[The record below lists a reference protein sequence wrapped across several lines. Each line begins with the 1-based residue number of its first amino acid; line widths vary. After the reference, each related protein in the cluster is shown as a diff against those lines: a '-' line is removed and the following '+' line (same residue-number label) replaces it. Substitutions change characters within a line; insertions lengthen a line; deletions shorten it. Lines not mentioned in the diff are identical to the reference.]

1 MKNSISGI
9 VRGIFRAANQWLVR
23 TPERALDEAYEAAMR
38 IRSIEDNHFGGG
50 RISSTYGNYGSSTQ
64 SYFQGELRKYL
75 NIAKVRLAE
84 FKTSNTLLQL
94 SNQSITEVQMREADA
109 EDYRVSIVD
118 QPALILRKLQAID
131 EVLARYSR
139 APEPPAMVVV
149 AENGRSPRR
158 NGKRSDQRSV
168 VKAGGDRSVTQ
179 DPRSPAGKLR
189 KEELTEEVESFA
201 DKTGVLPRSILK
213 SFDRIKRELDPA
225 AEEEI
230 VENYRTSKARTT
242 IAIRLIL
249 LLLIIPLLVQ
259 QVSKAFV
266 VGPIVDQIRPRE
278 QATAFLNIDLEEEA
292 LMELNRY
299 EERLR
304 FERLIGKAP
313 NLSDEDIETAVK
325 VKAVE
330 LEEEYFA
337 RSNDALKNV
346 FADLIAGSIFF
357 LILVN
362 SRQEIEVLKSFIDE
376 LVYGLSDSAKAFI
389 IILFTDMFVGFHSP
403 HGWEVLLEGVAHHFG
418 LEANRDFIFLFIAT
432 FPVILDTIFKY
443 WIFRYLNRISPSSV
457 ATYRTMNE

>member
-1 MKNSISGI
+1 MKNSVSGI

-50 RISSTYGNYGSSTQ
+50 RISATYGNYGSSTR

-94 SNQSITEVQMREADA
+94 SNQSITEVQMREAEA
-109 EDYRVSIVD
+109 EDYRVSVVD
-118 QPALILRKLQAID
+118 KPALILRKLQVID
-131 EVLARYSR
+131 EVIARYSS

-149 AENGRSPRR
+149 AENGRSPRS
-158 NGKRSDQRSV
+158 NGTRAANRPVVQAGSDRPAPPNKRFPSGR
-168 VKAGGDRSVTQ
+168 
-179 DPRSPAGKLR
+179 LR
-189 KEELTEEVESFA
+189 KEKLTEDVESFA

-230 VENYRTSKARTT
+230 IESYRTSKARTT

-304 FERLIGKAP
+304 FERLIGKTP
-313 NLSDEDIETAVK
+313 NLSDEEIEVAVK
-325 VKAVE
+325 EKALE

-346 FADLIAGSIFF
+346 FADLIAAATFF
-357 LILVN
+357 VILIS

>member
-1 MKNSISGI
+1 MKTSFSGL
-9 VRGIFRAANQWLVR
+9 VKGLFRAANQWFVR

-50 RISSTYGNYGSSTQ
+50 RISSTYGNYSSSTQ
-64 SYFQGELRKYL
+64 AYFQGELRKYL
-75 NIAKVRLAE
+75 NTAKVRLAE

-109 EDYRVSIVD
+109 DDYRVSIVD

-131 EVLARYSR
+131 EVIARYSG
-139 APEPPAMVVV
+139 APEPPAMVVM

-158 NGKRSDQRSV
+158 TDARSAKRSV
-168 VKAGGDRSVTQ
+168 VKAGGDRT
-179 DPRSPAGKLR
+179 PTPARSAKGKIR
-189 KEELTEEVESFA
+189 KEDLADEVESLA

-213 SFDRIKRELDPA
+213 SFERIKRELDPA

-230 VENYRTSKARTT
+230 VENYRNSKTRTT

-304 FERLIGKAP
+304 FERLIGKTP
-313 NLSDEDIETAVK
+313 DLSDEAIETAVK
-325 VKAVE
+325 DKALE

-346 FADLIAGSIFF
+346 FADLIAASAFF
-357 LILVN
+357 LILVS